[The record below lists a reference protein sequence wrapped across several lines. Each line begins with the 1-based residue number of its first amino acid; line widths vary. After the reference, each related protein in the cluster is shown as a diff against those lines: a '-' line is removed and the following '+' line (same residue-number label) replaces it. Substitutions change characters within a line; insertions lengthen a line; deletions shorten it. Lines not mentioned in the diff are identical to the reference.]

1 MVGDHTIKPCL
12 ANHVSTRLQDEDPQT
27 YLLTAG
33 LDLKYDE
40 GPSGSSTT
48 VRPREREILVSFASG
63 ISYARIAEA
72 RGIQPV
78 TARNAI
84 YGIQQKLKV
93 RTMQGLVLWCV
104 RNGLLGE

>member
-1 MVGDHTIKPCL
+1 MPPVSWSELIPNDLASLGDQRMVGDHTIKPCL

-48 VRPREREILVSFASG
+48 VRLWALPKATSRRL
-63 ISYARIAEA
+63 AR
-72 RGIQPV
+72 
-78 TARNAI
+78 
-84 YGIQQKLKV
+84 
-93 RTMQGLVLWCV
+93 
-104 RNGLLGE
+104 